1 MSFAPT
7 AARLLKSR
15 SCLTNVN
22 NKRYL
27 TFCAWRHR
35 QLQRQQQQ
43 QPLRTSAAVVS
54 STSPAT
60 MSSSSL
66 SNVHKKLKSPFVG
79 AFQML
84 ADPLLTEHYAQL
96 GFGAVLID
104 QQHGLLGKRVTN
116 FPGNMYVP
124 LGLMQ
129 NVLIITPLQLS
140 LRPIHI
146 RDNIIATK

>member
-1 MSFAPT
+1 MSFSPI

-15 SCLTNVN
+15 SCLTNDN

-43 QPLRTSAAVVS
+43 SLGTSAAVVS
-54 STSPAT
+54 ST
-60 MSSSSL
+60 MSSSL

-104 QQHGLLGKRVTN
+104 QQHGLLGKRVIN
-116 FPGNMYVP
+116 FPGNM
-124 LGLMQ
+124 LGLGCKMSP
-129 NVLIITPLQLS
+129 LIMPLARWNATLTPQ
-140 LRPIHI
+140 
-146 RDNIIATK
+146 